1 MISEPMVR
9 LAQTVHLS
17 WVKITTVSKRTETS
31 FHLSLVTQEYHPVHQ
46 KQFLSLWYVWH
57 KPCTYTAPKLT
68 LSPKDRNKILHD
80 SRHLGV
86 PSGASKSV
94 LEAME
99 RLVQTVDLSCIDNYT
114 ISKRTET
121 RSYMTHITYE
131 FHRVRPKWFMSLRYV
146 RCKPC
151 TYLESRLA
159 LYPNGPKRASIWA
172 SSPRSTI
179 WCVQNGFW
187 GYGSFAAN
195 RAPIL
200 QWN

>member
-1 MISEPMVR
+1 MVR
-9 LAQTVHLS
+9 TMQATPIIHQNQHFLQKDRNEILHNPRHLGVPSGVSKSVSEAMVHLVETVDLS
-17 WVKITTVSKRTETS
+17 CSDTNTVSKQTETS

-131 FHRVRPKWFMSLRYV
+131 FHRVRPK
-146 RCKPC
+146 
-151 TYLESRLA
+151 
-159 LYPNGPKRASIWA
+159 
-172 SSPRSTI
+172 
-179 WCVQNGFW
+179 
-187 GYGSFAAN
+187 
-195 RAPIL
+195 
-200 QWN
+200 